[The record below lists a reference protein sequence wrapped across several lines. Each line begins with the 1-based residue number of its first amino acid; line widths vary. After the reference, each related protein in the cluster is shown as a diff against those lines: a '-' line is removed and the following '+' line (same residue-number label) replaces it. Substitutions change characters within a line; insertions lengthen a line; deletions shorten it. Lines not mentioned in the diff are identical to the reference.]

1 MEVGDQFI
9 IPKVPDVIYTV
20 IKRTSN
26 KYKVQLP
33 SGNIFSVPISAIEA
47 NILYKQVIVITKP
60 DTDVDSVLPVEKET
74 KKNNYF
80 NFDDI

>member
-20 IKRTSN
+20 IKKTSN

-33 SGNIFSVPISAIEA
+33 SGNIFSIDIGAIA
-47 NILYKQVIVITKP
+47 NILCNQVIVITKSN
-60 DTDVDSVLPVEKET
+60 TDVDCVLPVEEET

>member
-20 IKRTSN
+20 IKKTSN

-33 SGNIFSVPISAIEA
+33 SGNKFSIDTSAIEA
-47 NILYKQVIVITKP
+47 NILCNQVIVITKSN
-60 DTDVDSVLPVEKET
+60 TDVDCVLPVEEET

>member
-1 MEVGDQFI
+1 MKVGDQFI
-9 IPKVPDVIYTV
+9 IPAVPDVIYTV

-33 SGNIFSVPISAIEA
+33 SGNIFSIPIGTVETS
-47 NILYKQVIVITKP
+47 ILTKGIIVISKA
-60 DTDVDSVLPVEKET
+60 DTDVDCVLPVEKET
-74 KKNNYF
+74 KKINYF